1 MSPDSNNDLPP
12 EFFEHLP
19 LVKARI
25 AANDRQVPRW
35 GWVRLLYG
43 MAIVLTI
50 IATGMSLFLDHGSVH
65 SGDGLLIAACGCVLA
80 AMALHQFPALR
91 IWVRRNKSGSR

>member
-1 MSPDSNNDLPP
+1 MNPDSNNDLPP
-12 EFFEHLP
+12 EFFERLP

-35 GWVRLLYG
+35 RWVVLLYG
-43 MAIVLTI
+43 TAIALTI

-65 SGDGLLIAACGCVLA
+65 RGDGLLIAACGCVLGA
-80 AMALHQFPALR
+80 VALHQFPALR
-91 IWVRRNKSGSR
+91 IWVRRNDAGSR